1 MRKSINYT
9 EPKRTAPQK
18 RFRFESSSSEGS
30 EEERNEDYT
39 ANSEDEQEKD
49 LELCED
55 INSETEQR
63 HFATMEAELL
73 REMQDEIKVLRV
85 QLNLESQAQ
94 QRTASALA
102 QTPLPEATST
112 HRNPPFHD

>member
-85 QLNLESQAQ
+85 QLNLVSSATTNSQ
-94 QRTASALA
+94 RVGTN
-102 QTPLPEATST
+102 TPTRGYKHTQKSPIS
-112 HRNPPFHD
+112 